1 MYVNSKAQVCP
12 LDIGQPSLRYERRRP
27 VIQCP
32 VEVKFCQVITSPP
45 PKKVL
50 SILCIIRL
58 TFLCLCTKGNLLII
72 YDYIKRNS

>member
-45 PKKVL
+45 PQKKSVKYSMHYQIDFSL
-50 SILCIIRL
+50 
-58 TFLCLCTKGNLLII
+58 FV
-72 YDYIKRNS
+72 Y